1 MASFPEPCKL
11 HKDKDDNYLT
21 VACVMK
27 HSARC
32 ISSPQVSAQHP
43 KDTNKNKQTKPKSPH
58 HTKLRHTTQCQLF
71 RRLESSKGK
80 KGHILRRSVGDE
92 AAHPQSK
99 TRVHSPA
106 QRWVLWDKAHW
117 MVFWGNEYRCNLYR
131 NLCTVRVPLVPWVI
145 PSFKKNTWA
154 EKKNPLQLRRKRNQ
168 NPRAH
173 CCLIPQLKRWRAS
186 WAGTISPP
194 PSLKPSVPAVF

>member
-1 MASFPEPCKL
+1 
-11 HKDKDDNYLT
+11 
-21 VACVMK
+21 MK

-58 HTKLRHTTQCQLF
+58 HTKLRHTTQCRLF

-99 TRVHSPA
+99 TRVHGLA

-117 MVFWGNEYRCNLYR
+117 MVFWGNEHRCNLYR

-186 WAGTISPP
+186 WAGTVSPP
-194 PSLKPSVPAVF
+194 PSLKPSVAGVF